1 MNGKEGMLY
10 KFKDLLRLVWVILA
24 IIVIVMI
31 TPMKKTDEDLKVTNA
46 KIKVK
51 VEKNEKEVAVLNQKY
66 DTLEKT
72 LKNIKADIRW
82 LVRQQGGTPT
92 GE

>member
-1 MNGKEGMLY
+1 MSGKEGMLY

-31 TPMKKTDEDLKVTNA
+31 APMKKTDEELKVTDA

-51 VEKNEKEVAVLNQKY
+51 VEKNEKDVAVLNQKY
-66 DTLEKT
+66 DNLEKT
-72 LKNIKADIRW
+72 LDNIKADIRW
-82 LVRQQGGTPT
+82 LVRKQGGTPS